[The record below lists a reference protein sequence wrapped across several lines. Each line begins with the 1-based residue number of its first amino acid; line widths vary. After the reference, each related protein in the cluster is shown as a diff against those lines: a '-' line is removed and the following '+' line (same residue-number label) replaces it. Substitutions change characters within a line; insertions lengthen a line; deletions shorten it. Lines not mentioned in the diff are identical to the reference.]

1 MPKTIPVRLD
11 KDNHKRHECADE
23 TQPWDSQSLPC
34 SMASLPCLQTSR
46 QEREAPE
53 FTKLDSIARKIL
65 AFFALIS
72 FPKVIV
78 GLLLWQ
84 HDIKQITLLIKWLH
98 VKLLPSCKRGG
109 TYIAVE
115 WMNSFIQEP
124 SVWWLIGPPT
134 WGKCWSPPVLRWFLS
149 PDTLEFLCSLTFL
162 ILSVFPSTP
171 CFLSMDYWCIVV
183 KWCLW
188 QETWGDRWKAHG
200 LKSHQPRLKFGRFL
214 AGSLGKIT

>member
-1 MPKTIPVRLD
+1 
-11 KDNHKRHECADE
+11 
-23 TQPWDSQSLPC
+23 
-34 SMASLPCLQTSR
+34 MASLPCLQTSR
-46 QEREAPE
+46 QEKGEAPE

-78 GLLLWQ
+78 GLFLWQ

-98 VKLLPSCKRGG
+98 MKLLPSCKRGG
-109 TYIAVE
+109 TDIAVE

-149 PDTLEFLCSLTFL
+149 PDTLEFLCSLTLL

-171 CFLSMDYWCIVV
+171 CFLSMDYCCMVV

-200 LKSHQPRLKFGRFL
+200 LKSHQVRIWQISGWQPWENYLTSYSLSFPTWKMGL
-214 AGSLGKIT
+214 AIEIICVYILGMLMYCM